1 MIVKS
6 VEIYNFRSIR
16 KAKFR
21 FDQISALVGENNA
34 GKTAVLKALNSF
46 FNFKEEEEFFLN
58 KSHNYGPKANTRIII
73 SFKIDSAN
81 LPDIYRRY
89 IFDNAIKLKFSY
101 IYSLNKK
108 EYHIV
113 TNKDSIK
120 IPEEDF
126 LRIISK
132 IEYVYIPTER
142 GSINKINDG
151 VFNKLVRKYLEIYTS
166 NRDTISR
173 HVRDA
178 NQMLHKNILSKL
190 EKLIES
196 LYFTKDVSEFN
207 IAAPNKTDYSILLDS
222 LKLSLISDNGE
233 YFLEEYGSGTRSLA
247 TIAMYRAN
255 AKLNDRI
262 VILGIEEPETNL
274 HPQAQKKLIN
284 SLINSVGTEEVQVI
298 FTTHS
303 TVLIDQLKHENILLV
318 RKSKSSKSKLNSEI
332 TQISDSFWQNSN
344 IEEFKHYQYF
354 HYKNSDFFFSKY
366 VVVCESKNDCQVI
379 EKLLRDKLGESILD
393 VSFLDAGGKENIKY
407 AYYLL
412 RELQLPFVLIV
423 DKDFFFNY
431 QINNRLED
439 SRDCRTGLPKYDYTT
454 LADNQLIEEIFGGN
468 KSRLLNKSNYRD
480 LFNIISSKNIL
491 SMNYCL
497 EMDLTCSKKAREEYC
512 RILNISNS
520 DTKRF
525 ELLSKKNAIK
535 KIGTLME
542 VLEKIPNR
550 SLPESYQKIVN
561 YIFNDIKKY
570 I

>member
-6 VEIYNFRSIR
+6 VEIHNFRSIR

-46 FNFKEEEEFFLN
+46 FNFNEEEEFFLN
-58 KSHNYGPKANTRIII
+58 KSHYYGPKANTRIQI
-73 SFKIDSAN
+73 SFKIDIYDI
-81 LPDIYRRY
+81 PDIYSKY
-89 IFDNAIKLKFSY
+89 ILNNAITLRFSY
-101 IYSLNKK
+101 LYAQNKK
-108 EYHIV
+108 EYHIL
-113 TNKDSIK
+113 NNNNLIK
-120 IPEEDF
+120 ITEEDF

-142 GSINKINDG
+142 GSVNKINDG

-196 LYFTKDVSEFN
+196 LYFTKDVSNFN
-207 IAAPNKTDYSILLDS
+207 IAAPIKTDYSVLLDS
-222 LKLSLISDNGE
+222 LRLSLISENGK

-247 TIAMYRAN
+247 TIAMYRAI
-255 AKLNDRI
+255 AKLNDSI

-284 SLINSVGTEEVQVI
+284 SLITSVGTEEVQVI

-303 TVLIDQLKHENILLV
+303 TVLIDQLKHENIILV
-318 RKSKSSKSKLNSEI
+318 RKSKSSFPKLNSEI
-332 TQISDSFWQNSN
+332 TQMSDSFWQNSN

-366 VVVCESKNDCQVI
+366 VVVCESKNDCQVV
-379 EKLLRDKLGESILD
+379 EKLLRDKLGESILE

-412 RELQLPFVLIV
+412 RELKLPFVLIV

-431 QINNRLED
+431 QINNKLED
-439 SRDCRTGLPKYDYTT
+439 SRDCKTGLPKYDYTK

-468 KSRLLNKSNYRD
+468 KNRLLNKSNYRD
-480 LFNIISSKNIL
+480 LFKIISGKNIL

-497 EMDLTCSKKAREEYC
+497 EMDLTCSSKAREEYY
-512 RILNISNS
+512 RILNIPRSN
-520 DTKRF
+520 TMRF
-525 ELLSKKNAIK
+525 ELLSKKK
-535 KIGTLME
+535 M
-542 VLEKIPNR
+542 R
-550 SLPESYQKIVN
+550 
-561 YIFNDIKKY
+561 
-570 I
+570 